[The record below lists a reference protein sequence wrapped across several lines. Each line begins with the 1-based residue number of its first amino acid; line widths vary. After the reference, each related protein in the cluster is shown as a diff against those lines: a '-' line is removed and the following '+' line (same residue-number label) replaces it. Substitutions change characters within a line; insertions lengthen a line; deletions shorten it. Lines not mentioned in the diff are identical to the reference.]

1 MNRIPGI
8 GNRITEIQGI
18 CLDLFL
24 IGINQDQVITG
35 VFQNHAVGQGRTHMP
50 QTNNTNFLVI
60 RILFSSIDHTVGED
74 SSLLTLFY
82 HNSRKAD

>member
-1 MNRIPGI
+1 MHRITCI

-50 QTNNTNFLVI
+50 QTNNTNFSCHQNP
-60 RILFSSIDHTVGED
+60 LF
-74 SSLLTLFY
+74 
-82 HNSRKAD
+82 